1 MNPANRPPH
10 RTLAEELRL
19 LRHGRDWRGRSRT
32 PRSAQRWEL
41 PDTGDDFPTAWA
53 RTATAGVLRRALQL
67 GLLKPVT
74 WSQTR
79 PVVYGREYLD
89 GIREPAIFVANHSS
103 HLDTPLILGS
113 LPSRITEKLAVGAA
127 ADYFF
132 DSRTRAAATTLLFNA
147 FPVERRGHRRGRSS
161 LAADLVEDGW
171 SLLLYPEGSRTV
183 DGWLTTFK
191 LGAAQLCAMKRVPA
205 VPIALRGTFAA
216 MPRGRRWPRPGRP
229 RVTVRIGRPLHI
241 GPDEGVPEFR
251 TRLVRAVATLWAEED
266 LGWYRAMRSAADDA
280 LALPTSPRG
289 VLPTTAAG
297 QPAHGRDVASWRRV
311 WEATRPAADDG
322 PRRVWTD

>member
-1 MNPANRPPH
+1 MSGLRD
-10 RTLAEELRL
+10 ELRL
-19 LRHGRDWRGRSRT
+19 LRYGRDWRGRARV

-41 PDTGDDFPTAWA
+41 PDNGDDFPTAWA
-53 RTATAGVLRRALQL
+53 RTAPAGAFRSALQQ
-67 GLLKPVT
+67 GVLKPVI

-79 PVVYGREYLD
+79 PVVHGREYLESVR
-89 GIREPAIFVANHSS
+89 GPAIFVANHSS

-113 LPSRITEKLAVGAA
+113 LPRRITENLAVGAA

-132 DSRTRAAATTLLFNA
+132 DSRTLAAATTLLFNA
-147 FPVERRGHRRGRSS
+147 FPVERRRSRRGRS
-161 LAADLVEDGW
+161 LAAELVDDGW

-183 DGWLTTFK
+183 DGWLTAFK

-229 RVTVRIGRPLHI
+229 PVTVRIGRPLHI
-241 GPDEGVPEFR
+241 GADETVPEFR
-251 TRLVRAVATLWAEED
+251 TRLVRAVATLWAEDD
-266 LGWYRAMRSAADDA
+266 LGWYRALRAAADDS
-280 LALPTSPRG
+280 LALPTSSRA

-297 QPAHGRDVASWRRV
+297 QPGDGYDMAPWRRV
-311 WEATRPAADDG
+311 WEATRPPADNG

>member
-1 MNPANRPPH
+1 MSRPT
-10 RTLAEELRL
+10 RSLRDEFRL
-19 LRHGRDWRGRSRT
+19 LRHGRDWRGRARV
-32 PRSAQRWEL
+32 PRSAQRWEP
-41 PDTGDDFPTAWA
+41 PDDGDHFPTAWA
-53 RTATAGVLRRALQL
+53 RSAPVGVLRSALQR
-67 GLLKPVT
+67 GVLKPVT

-79 PVVYGREYLD
+79 PVVHGREYLD
-89 GIREPAIFVANHSS
+89 AVRGPAIFVANHSS

-113 LPSRITEKLAVGAA
+113 LPPRITEKLAVGAA

-147 FPVERRGHRRGRSS
+147 FPVERRGSRKGRS
-161 LAADLVEDGW
+161 LAANLVDEGW

-191 LGAAQLCAMKRVPA
+191 LGAAQLCATKKVPA

-241 GPDEGVPEFR
+241 GPGEGVPEFR
-251 TRLVRAVATLWAEED
+251 TRLARAVATLWAEDEF
-266 LGWYRAMRSAADDA
+266 GWYGALRAAADDK

-297 QPAHGRDVASWRRV
+297 HAADGRDIATWRRI
-311 WEATRPAADDG
+311 WEATRPPADDG
-322 PRRVWTD
+322 PRQVWTD

>member
-1 MNPANRPPH
+1 MNRPT
-10 RTLAEELRL
+10 RSLRDEVRL
-19 LRHGRDWRGRSRT
+19 LRHARDWRGRARV

-41 PDTGDDFPTAWA
+41 PDDAAGFPTAWA
-53 RTATAGVLRRALQL
+53 RSAPVGMLRNALQR

-79 PVVYGREYLD
+79 PVVHGREYLD
-89 GIREPAIFVANHSS
+89 AVRGPAIFVANHSS

-113 LPSRITEKLAVGAA
+113 LPPRITEKLAVGAA

-147 FPVERRGHRRGRSS
+147 FPVERRGSRKGRS
-161 LAADLVEDGW
+161 LATDLVDDGW

-183 DGWLTTFK
+183 DGWLTAFK
-191 LGAAQLCAMKRVPA
+191 LGAAQLCAMKQVPA

-241 GPDEGVPEFR
+241 GPDEGVTAFR
-251 TRLVRAVATLWAEED
+251 TRLAQAVATLWAEDD
-266 LGWYRAMRSAADDA
+266 LGWYGALRAAAEGE

-297 QPAHGRDVASWRRV
+297 QPADGRDVAHWRRI
-311 WEATRPAADDG
+311 WEATRPPPDPN
-322 PRRVWTD
+322 PRRIWTD

>member
-1 MNPANRPPH
+1 MNRPT
-10 RTLAEELRL
+10 RSLRDEVRL
-19 LRHGRDWRGRSRT
+19 LRHARDWRGRARV

-41 PDTGDDFPTAWA
+41 PEDAEGFPTAWA
-53 RTATAGVLRRALQL
+53 RSVPVGILRSALQR

-79 PVVYGREYLD
+79 PTVHGREYLD
-89 GIREPAIFVANHSS
+89 AVRGPAIFVANHSS

-113 LPSRITEKLAVGAA
+113 LPPRITEKLAVGAA

-147 FPVERRGHRRGRSS
+147 FPVERRGSRKGRS
-161 LAADLVEDGW
+161 LAADLVDDGW

-183 DGWLTTFK
+183 DGWLTAFK
-191 LGAAQLCAMKRVPA
+191 LGAAQLCSMKQVPA

-229 RVTVRIGRPLHI
+229 PVTVRIGRPLHI
-241 GPDEGVPEFR
+241 EPDESVTAFR
-251 TRLVRAVATLWAEED
+251 TRLARAVAALWAEDD
-266 LGWYRAMRSAADDA
+266 LGWYGALRAAAEGE

-297 QPAHGRDVASWRRV
+297 EPADGRDVADWRRI
-311 WEATRPAADDG
+311 WEATRPPQDNHT
-322 PRRVWTD
+322 PRQVWTD

>member
-1 MNPANRPPH
+1 MSGLR
-10 RTLAEELRL
+10 EEIRL
-19 LRHGRDWRGRSRT
+19 LRHGRDWRGRARV
-32 PRSAQRWEL
+32 PRSAQQFEL
-41 PDTGDDFPTAWA
+41 PDNGLDFPTAWA
-53 RTATAGVLRRALQL
+53 RTAAAGVLRSVLQR
-67 GLLKPVT
+67 GVLKPVV
-74 WSQTR
+74 WNQTR

-89 GIREPAIFVANHSS
+89 SIRGPAIFVANHSS

-113 LPSRITEKLAVGAA
+113 LPPRITDHLAVGAA

-132 DSRTRAAATTLLFNA
+132 ESPTLATVTTLLFNA
-147 FPVERRGHRRGRSS
+147 FPVERRAARRGRS
-161 LAADLVEDGW
+161 LAAELVDDGW

-183 DGWLTTFK
+183 DGWLTAFK
-191 LGAAQLCAMKRVPA
+191 LGAAQLCAMKQVPA
-205 VPIALRGTFAA
+205 VPIALRGTFTA
-216 MPRGRRWPRPGRP
+216 MPRGRRWPRPGRL

-251 TRLVRAVATLWAEED
+251 TRLARAVATLWAEEE
-266 LGWYRAMRSAADDA
+266 LGWYGALRAATDGT

-297 QPAHGRDVASWRRV
+297 QPADGRDIAPWRRV
-311 WEATRPAADDG
+311 WESTRPPSDHG